1 MQVIGPRGSISKAIL
16 SALVQAR
23 GNFVTASALMSAAWD
38 EPAERKAVASPHY
51 ESLRVLVRRL
61 RLRGYRIESRRGCGA
76 PGYRLME
83 ALS

>member
-1 MQVIGPRGSISKAIL
+1 
-16 SALVQAR
+16 
-23 GNFVTASALMSAAWD
+23 MSAAWD